1 HGDKQRRTGYQDGV
15 LHAVLRGGKSSFFR
29 YFDQVRQ
36 LPERDRDL
44 RAQGVA
50 DPLPG
55 EVGADRVSAEGLGL
69 ALGSGYGGFMQLP
82 VDILQGG
89 PLRVQA
95 LDEAAPWVAHESTHA
110 GEYEPLVGD
119 SAGIEDRLA
128 VGAVLAQPG

>member
-1 HGDKQRRTGYQDGV
+1 
-15 LHAVLRGGKSSFFR
+15 GKSSFFR

-69 ALGSGYGGFMQLP
+69 ALGWGYGGFMQLP
-82 VDILQGG
+82 VAILQGG
-89 PLRVQA
+89 PLRVQP
-95 LDEAAPWVAHESTHA
+95 LDEAPLWIEQEGDHA
-110 GEYEPLVGD
+110 REDEPLVGD
-119 SAGIEDRLA
+119 TASRERRLA
-128 VGAVLAQPG
+128 RR